1 MENNLHEGSIN
12 SKDFRYVYLTTFNCK
27 EDLMR
32 KNLQNDLAKFVFW
45 NNLVH
50 AFVKLVNQ
58 NFRGLTEVEMKNIAF
73 NYFSLSDSS
82 KKVFRWKSLFTFST
96 VVVVVISLSLAYFVR
111 HLWTK
116 INFNS
121 ESFVLRGCWLKWGQI
136 WAVPNCRLRYS
147 GPLQYSVIFRWVTF
161 NLDPSRN
168 ELSKQRAGVI
178 NLSVCFYLLFIILR
192 G

>member
-12 SKDFRYVYLTTFNCK
+12 IKDFRYVYLTTFNCK

-121 ESFVLRGCWLKWGQI
+121 ESFVLTKMRSDL
-136 WAVPNCRLRYS
+136 
-147 GPLQYSVIFRWVTF
+147 
-161 NLDPSRN
+161 SRT
-168 ELSKQRAGVI
+168 
-178 NLSVCFYLLFIILR
+178 
-192 G
+192 